1 MTLLDH
7 HAVRWVLHCPVP
19 VMKNLEDLPED
30 LGEGESFR
38 FCTGIQSRS
47 MGKTLIGFFDRKAG
61 REPRREAR
69 GFSRGRV

>member
-19 VMKNLEDLPED
+19 VMKNLEDL
-30 LGEGESFR
+30 GEGESFR
-38 FCTGIQSRS
+38 FRTGIQSRS

-61 REPRREAR
+61 SRTEAR
-69 GFSRGRV
+69 GSRV

>member
-19 VMKNLEDLPED
+19 VMKNLEDL
-30 LGEGESFR
+30 GEGESFR
-38 FCTGIQSRS
+38 FRTGIQSRS